1 MRREKKRKILIISLI
16 GLLLIMAAGYAAFQ
30 TNLNIKGTSKI
41 TSNWD
46 IKITSVTP
54 SKTNGLG
61 ENAKTPTWTNL
72 TANMEA
78 NLYEKGDYV
87 EYDVTIENN
96 GTIDAKL
103 DGLTTS
109 DNGNEAIKITTTGY
123 TKNSKLYKNTSQT
136 IKVKIEYNAD
146 FNGELTSN
154 SNEAEIN
161 LDYVQAEG
169 GEISPT
175 NDYLLTYN
183 YIANGGNSATVT
195 QSYYSEGEVVDL
207 SPTASKE
214 DAYFIGWNTNKDAS
228 EGIKSYVMPGNDST
242 LYAIFKDKDKTPP
255 VIEKVAT
262 SATTNTLTIVVS
274 ASDEESGISKYE
286 YSIDGGNT
294 WKDNETNNTYTF
306 SGLTADTS
314 YSVQVRVTNGDKLS
328 STYTIKTAATALV
341 EDIVTSGDG
350 LYEDSTEAGRYIY
363 RGATPNNY
371 ITYNGETAGWR
382 IISVESDGTLKIV
395 RDSGLTN
402 MPAYS
407 GSTSIAPIDFSE
419 GSSTRYSATTTDYC
433 GYSTSTSA
441 YYGCNVWGS
450 KTTMLDANGKNI
462 TKMARQVGSST
473 TYNLPSEESYI
484 NTYLNGT
491 YYNSLSVTAKSQIGE
506 HSFNVGL
513 QDEVSSDTLANDVS
527 NEKASTWKGT
537 VGLIQATDYVKAST
551 NSSCTNIY
559 NGSYNN
565 SSYPCK
571 NNNYLNNSTN
581 YWTISPNSDSSSR
594 PMWFVN
600 GTGFLSVTAS
610 SSGSNIRP
618 VVYLKSGLS
627 LTGSGT
633 KSDPYQILNGPKTAR
648 LEKATFTEAGTNP
661 KEVTI
666 TYPSGCGSTYTCTY
680 SKDGGSYVTVT
691 SNPTITFTNDGNIIA
706 KVSDGT
712 NTVSSSYTVNLEY
725 NISLGS
731 VKGGTI
737 TLDNNL
743 ATYGSTVNF
752 TPQPNSTFTYQ
763 GATIVCDDT
772 SKYLLDSDTT
782 SFSISNKKCTSAVV
796 YPSWQKDKWTLM
808 FLEKTPAQIEFIHNK
823 TDVAGSAGYDST
835 RYYMYFEVNNNITRT
850 QMTSTVPID
859 VTDYAEMYASTWCET
874 LPTGQSSMALGLL
887 SSRDVWIDAGYCVR
901 KDVGVE
907 GEALVLDLSN
917 KQGDYYVAV
926 QRLTGSVVSST
937 SCYVNEI
944 ALNGKTYSY
953 DNPS

>member
-1 MRREKKRKILIISLI
+1 
-16 GLLLIMAAGYAAFQ
+16 MAASYAAFQ
-30 TNLNIKGTSKI
+30 TDLDIKGTSKI

-96 GTIDAKL
+96 GTIYAKL

-214 DAYFIGWNTNKDAS
+214 DAAHFIGWNTNKDAS

-274 ASDEESGISKYE
+274 ASDKESGISKYE

-294 WKDNETNNTYTF
+294 WKDNGTNNTYTF

-314 YSVQVRVTNGDKLS
+314 YPVQVRVTNGDKLS

-618 VVYLKSGLS
+618 VVYLKSGPS

-633 KSDPYQILNGPKTAR
+633 KSDPYQILKMVPK
-648 LEKATFTEAGTNP
+648 
-661 KEVTI
+661 
-666 TYPSGCGSTYTCTY
+666 
-680 SKDGGSYVTVT
+680 
-691 SNPTITFTNDGNIIA
+691 
-706 KVSDGT
+706 
-712 NTVSSSYTVNLEY
+712 
-725 NISLGS
+725 
-731 VKGGTI
+731 
-737 TLDNNL
+737 
-743 ATYGSTVNF
+743 
-752 TPQPNSTFTYQ
+752 NS
-763 GATIVCDDT
+763 
-772 SKYLLDSDTT
+772 
-782 SFSISNKKCTSAVV
+782 
-796 YPSWQKDKWTLM
+796 
-808 FLEKTPAQIEFIHNK
+808 
-823 TDVAGSAGYDST
+823 
-835 RYYMYFEVNNNITRT
+835 
-850 QMTSTVPID
+850 
-859 VTDYAEMYASTWCET
+859 
-874 LPTGQSSMALGLL
+874 
-887 SSRDVWIDAGYCVR
+887 
-901 KDVGVE
+901 
-907 GEALVLDLSN
+907 
-917 KQGDYYVAV
+917 
-926 QRLTGSVVSST
+926 
-937 SCYVNEI
+937 
-944 ALNGKTYSY
+944 
-953 DNPS
+953 